1 MIALNYYLI
10 TKVIAISI
18 TYVCAYMLGIVH
30 ERYKNMQLKIEICEE
45 EKHV

>member
-18 TYVCAYMLGIVH
+18 TYVCAYLLGACN
-30 ERYKNMQLKIEICEE
+30 EKYKNMIMKIEICE
-45 EKHV
+45 KDHV

>member
-18 TYVCAYMLGIVH
+18 TYVCAYLLGTVN
-30 ERYKNMQLKIEICEE
+30 ERYKNMIMKIEICE
-45 EKHV
+45 KDHV

>member
-10 TKVIAISI
+10 IKVLCVTV
-18 TYVCAYMLGIVH
+18 TYIGAYMLGAFN
-30 ERYKNMQLKIEICEE
+30 ERYRNMQLKIEICEE